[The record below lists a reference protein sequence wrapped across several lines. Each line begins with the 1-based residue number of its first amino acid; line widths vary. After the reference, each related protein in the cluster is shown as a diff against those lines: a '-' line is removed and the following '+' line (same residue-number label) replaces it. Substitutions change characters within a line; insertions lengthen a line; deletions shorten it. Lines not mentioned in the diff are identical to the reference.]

1 MESQRSPFASLT
13 HSIHLSP
20 SLILQ
25 EKGTQLVNEEG
36 GVVASFP
43 VGGPENSVQISGT
56 SEYEIL
62 RGDLSKLLYES
73 TKDLPTVEYRFST
86 TVDEVVS
93 NDQDSVKVKFSDG
106 QVESFDVLIAG
117 ENFWSEVAET
127 IAAERQR

>member
-1 MESQRSPFASLT
+1 MESQRSRLFSLIY
-13 HSIHLSP
+13 SIYLSP
-20 SLILQ
+20 LLILQ
-25 EKGTQLVNEEG
+25 EKGTQLVNAEG
-36 GVVASFP
+36 GVVAAFP
-43 VGGPENSVQISGT
+43 IGPADEAQISGT

-73 TKDLPTVEYRFST
+73 TKDLPNVEYRFST